1 MDSGPDVPS
10 FLAPDAPLAVLT
22 RGYLTALLDGDE
34 HQASTLI
41 LDAVATGVPITDIY
55 LYVFQPAQY
64 EVGRLWA
71 THDISVAQAHYCTAA
86 TQVVMSKL
94 YPHIFAV
101 AGQDGTLVA
110 TCVAG
115 DLHEIGNRMVADF
128 FEMDGWDTHY
138 LGANT
143 PVADVVTAVIDRK
156 ADVLAIS
163 VTISAYLPE
172 VSALIKAV
180 RARGLQHRCRSRG
193 WSSFQLDARLV
204 AASGCRWHSGRRPG
218 GRQTG
223 QPVPE
228 PAAFVVTAHAR
239 QGVALLCDA
248 GSIVRR
254 VIRDELGLPGLFAEG
269 LSLAAAIAPTAADA
283 FEAFHRAVI
292 DRGAAFDRELPLRVA
307 DGELTLCF
315 SGVADGELFY
325 VVAKRSTADQARSH
339 KELLLSNNEQT
350 NALRAAW
357 KELGQRRQREA
368 SLTATCTSTCRA
380 STANWPRCSARW
392 RRRTASW
399 SN

>member
-1 MDSGPDVPS
+1 M
-10 FLAPDAPLAVLT
+10 
-22 RGYLTALLDGDE
+22 
-34 HQASTLI
+34 
-41 LDAVATGVPITDIY
+41 
-55 LYVFQPAQY
+55 
-64 EVGRLWA
+64 
-71 THDISVAQAHYCTAA
+71 
-86 TQVVMSKL
+86 
-94 YPHIFAV
+94 
-101 AGQDGTLVA
+101 
-110 TCVAG
+110 
-115 DLHEIGNRMVADF
+115 
-128 FEMDGWDTHY
+128 
-138 LGANT
+138 
-143 PVADVVTAVIDRK
+143 
-156 ADVLAIS
+156 
-163 VTISAYLPE
+163 
-172 VSALIKAV
+172 
-180 RARGLQHRCRSRG
+180 
-193 WSSFQLDARLV
+193 
-204 AASGCRWHSGRRPG
+204 
-218 GRQTG
+218 
-223 QPVPE
+223 
-228 PAAFVVTAHAR
+228 TAHAR

-399 SN
+399 SNCAPSGTNC

>member
-1 MDSGPDVPS
+1 MLRDSRPDAPS

-64 EVGRLWA
+64 EVGRLWE

-115 DLHEIGNRMVADF
+115 DLHEIGVRRVADF

-180 RARGLQHRCRSRG
+180 RARADCSTV
-193 WSSFQLDARLV
+193 AVLV
-204 AASGCRWHSGRRPG
+204 G
-218 GRQTG
+218 GRPFNST
-223 QPVPE
+223 
-228 PAAFVVTAHAR
+228 
-239 QGVALLCDA
+239 
-248 GSIVRR
+248 
-254 VIRDELGLPGLFAEG
+254 PGLWQQVGADG
-269 LSLAAAIAPTAADA
+269 TAADA
-283 FEAFHRAVI
+283 QAAVKLANRFR
-292 DRGAAFDRELPLRVA
+292 DRRP
-307 DGELTLCF
+307 
-315 SGVADGELFY
+315 S
-325 VVAKRSTADQARSH
+325 S
-339 KELLLSNNEQT
+339 
-350 NALRAAW
+350 
-357 KELGQRRQREA
+357 
-368 SLTATCTSTCRA
+368 
-380 STANWPRCSARW
+380 
-392 RRRTASW
+392 
-399 SN
+399 

>member
-22 RGYLTALLDGDE
+22 RGYLTALLDGDQ

-64 EVGRLWA
+64 AVGRLWA

-86 TQVVMSKL
+86 TQVVMPKL

-180 RARGLQHRCRSRG
+180 RARARTAAPLPFSWVVVLSTRRQACGSKWVPMAQRPTPRRPSNWPTGSGTGGLRRDGPCPP
-193 WSSFQLDARLV
+193 
-204 AASGCRWHSGRRPG
+204 GRR
-218 GRQTG
+218 
-223 QPVPE
+223 
-228 PAAFVVTAHAR
+228 
-239 QGVALLCDA
+239 VA
-248 GSIVRR
+248 V
-254 VIRDELGLPGLFAEG
+254 
-269 LSLAAAIAPTAADA
+269 
-283 FEAFHRAVI
+283 
-292 DRGAAFDRELPLRVA
+292 
-307 DGELTLCF
+307 
-315 SGVADGELFY
+315 
-325 VVAKRSTADQARSH
+325 
-339 KELLLSNNEQT
+339 
-350 NALRAAW
+350 
-357 KELGQRRQREA
+357 
-368 SLTATCTSTCRA
+368 
-380 STANWPRCSARW
+380 
-392 RRRTASW
+392 
-399 SN
+399 